1 MELEEIYLYIKE
13 YLKEPKIA
21 KRIIREIKNKIK
33 SLENFPQAH
42 QLIKKSKNVEYRK
55 HIIKNYIIIYKINL
69 IERIIY
75 ILHIY
80 NQKEYYR
87 F

>member
-33 SLENFPQAH
+33 NLENFPQAH
-42 QLIKKSKNVEYRK
+42 QLIKKARIQN
-55 HIIKNYIIIYKINL
+55 
-69 IERIIY
+69 IEDT
-75 ILHIY
+75 
-80 NQKEYYR
+80 
-87 F
+87 